1 MRPHFWK
8 EIVFWRLNVSTKQ
21 FEKATLAGG
30 CFWCTEAIY
39 EKVKG
44 INLVE
49 SGYIGGDV
57 VNPSYELVCSG
68 TTGHAEAVQIT
79 YDPSIISY
87 DEILKIFFATHDPT
101 TLNRQGADIGTQYRS
116 AIFWHTKEQEKS
128 ATDIV
133 LELVKSNIWTD
144 PIVTEIVPLS
154 PFFKAE
160 DYHQGYYR
168 ENSAQMY
175 CQVVITPKMEKFS
188 IEYKD
193 YLKED
198 M

>member
-1 MRPHFWK
+1 
-8 EIVFWRLNVSTKQ
+8 VSTKQ